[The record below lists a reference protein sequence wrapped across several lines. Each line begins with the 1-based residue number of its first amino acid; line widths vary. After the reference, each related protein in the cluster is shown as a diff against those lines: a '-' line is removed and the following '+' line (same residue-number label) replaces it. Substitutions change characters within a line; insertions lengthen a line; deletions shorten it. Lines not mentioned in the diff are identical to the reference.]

1 MTPGS
6 GSAGRAAPY
15 EVHRWSSDAYEPGI
29 ARAAWKQYFS
39 DHFHEIELEGREG
52 VGPFRVRNEQHALG
66 NVIVNFTEAGG
77 GRVLRTRAH
86 IAASPKRDF
95 VLFQPRTGLAR
106 FRIDGSA
113 LTVGPGECALIN
125 TGKPY
130 ELECPLGTTAIA
142 LNLPAQ
148 WLKRWLPR
156 AESCHSQ
163 FDPADSW
170 SKALCAVVSSLH
182 PATFEQLVFSGTALA
197 ESIATLIALAAGPE
211 AQGGAP
217 QLFDSLSGGLRAR
230 LHEPDLSPAKLAER
244 HHISTR
250 TLYYAFASAG
260 TTFREELM
268 RLRLERAG
276 ELLSTPWLS
285 GSAILEIATRC
296 GFTDPSHFARRFRH
310 HFGRSPLEFRRLASQ
325 GARCGSASRVRPS
338 GSVTRT

>member
-1 MTPGS
+1 MTAGS
-6 GSAGRAAPY
+6 ESAGRAAPY
-15 EVHRWSSDAYEPGI
+15 EVRRWSSDSYEPGV
-29 ARAAWKQYFS
+29 ALAAWKQYFS
-39 DHFHEIELEGREG
+39 DHFHEIEMEAREG
-52 VGPFRVRNEQHALG
+52 AGPFRVRNEQHALG

-106 FRIDGSA
+106 FRFEGTA

-125 TGKPY
+125 TGHPY
-130 ELECPLGTTAIA
+130 ELECAIGTTAIA
-142 LNLPAQ
+142 LNLPGE

-156 AESCHSQ
+156 AEVCPSQ
-163 FDPADSW
+163 FDQSDSW
-170 SKALCAVVSSLH
+170 NKALCAVVSSLH
-182 PATFEQLVFSGTALA
+182 PASFEQIVFSGAALA
-197 ESIATLIALAAGPE
+197 ESIATLIALAAGPG
-211 AQGGAP
+211 AQGEP
-217 QLFDSLSGGLRAR
+217 PMFDSLSGGLRAS
-230 LHEPDLSPAKLAER
+230 LHEADLSPAKLAER

-276 ELLSTPWLS
+276 ELLSTPCLS
-285 GSAILEIATRC
+285 ESPILEIATRC

-310 HFGRSPLEFRRLASQ
+310 HFGRWPLQFRRLARQ
-325 GARCGSASRVRPS
+325 GARCGSASSVRPS
-338 GSVTRT
+338 GNVTRT